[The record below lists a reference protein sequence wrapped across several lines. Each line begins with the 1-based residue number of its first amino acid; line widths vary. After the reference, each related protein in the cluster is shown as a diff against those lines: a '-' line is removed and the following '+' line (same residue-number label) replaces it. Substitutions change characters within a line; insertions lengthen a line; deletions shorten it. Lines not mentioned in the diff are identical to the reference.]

1 MAREH
6 AMQEVELDAPG
17 AAGGPGPGGAAA
29 EDAAHRARRRALIRW
44 WPAAVLVV
52 GAVVAVQVVQD
63 ARERDRVAAAR
74 EVPGVVRYD
83 VGPDLPTTPV
93 DAALTVPLGGT
104 GIAAGDLRV
113 AAEPVEFGRPR
124 AVTGVVEES
133 GAVAWRTEVE
143 TQDDATAR
151 PTMQPPVCWGADG
164 GTGPA
169 TRVRCLVTDRPATL
183 TGGGGWREDP
193 STRSRLLTLDA
204 GTGAVLHQ
212 RDVAPQTSVVAD
224 AELAVLGEVTADG
237 VVRVTAEDVASEAV
251 VWSTELGGLP
261 GVDPV
266 FDPRLD
272 LGDERVTVWT
282 GGWVQVL
289 GRADG
294 ARLAEGI
301 QVWTGR
307 DGGLL
312 VQDGDPGSVRLAG
325 HDGTGTRIVP
335 ALPLGLGVDDG
346 SAPGVELFS
355 AVVGGDRTL
364 RGVDAA
370 TGETLW
376 QAGLDG
382 SVDSWPLLLDG
393 VLYGVDATAAWAV
406 DARDGRERWRTARSV
421 GDDGVPAQDVSGSSL
436 SPVTDGRALL
446 LVEQAP
452 GSEAQLVAWSL
463 RTGAELWRTALPP
476 EAGGWV
482 HPWDGALYGGAEHP
496 VRIGG

>member
-1 MAREH
+1 MARED
-6 AMQEVELDAPG
+6 AMQEVELAAP
-17 AAGGPGPGGAAA
+17 AAEGEAGPGGAPAG
-29 EDAAHRARRRALIRW
+29 DAAHRARRRALLRW
-44 WPAAVLVV
+44 WPAAVVAV

-83 VGPDLPTTPV
+83 VGPDLPTTAV
-93 DAALTVPLGGT
+93 DDALVGSVGET
-104 GIAAGDLRV
+104 GIAAGDLRI

-124 AVTGVVEES
+124 AVAGADAES
-133 GAVAWRTEVE
+133 GAVTWRTEVE

-151 PTMQPPVCWGADG
+151 PTMQAPVCWGADG

-193 STRSRLLTLDA
+193 PTRSRLLTLDA

-212 RDVAPQTSVVAD
+212 RDVAPQTAVVAD
-224 AELAVLGEVTADG
+224 EELAILGEVAADG
-237 VVRVTAEDVASEAV
+237 AVRVTAEDVASEAV
-251 VWSTELGGLP
+251 VWSTDLGGIP
-261 GVDPV
+261 GADPV
-266 FDPRLD
+266 YDPRLD

-282 GGWVQVL
+282 GGRVLVL

-294 ARLAEGI
+294 ARLAEGSQI
-301 QVWTGR
+301 WTGR

-312 VQDGDPGSVRLAG
+312 VQDGDPGAVRLAG
-325 HDGTGTRIVP
+325 HDGRGTQIVP

-346 SAPGVELFS
+346 SARGVELFT
-355 AVVGGDRTL
+355 ALVEGDRTL

-382 SVDSWPLLLDG
+382 SADSWPLLLDG

-406 DARDGRERWRTARSV
+406 DARDGRERWRTARSAGEDGASV
-421 GDDGVPAQDVSGSSL
+421 GVVSGSSL
-436 SPVTDGRALL
+436 TPVTDGRNLL
-446 LVEQAP
+446 LVDQVP
-452 GSEAQLVAWSL
+452 GSEPQLVAWSL
-463 RTGAELWRTALPP
+463 QTGAELWRTALPP
-476 EAGGWV
+476 ETGGWV